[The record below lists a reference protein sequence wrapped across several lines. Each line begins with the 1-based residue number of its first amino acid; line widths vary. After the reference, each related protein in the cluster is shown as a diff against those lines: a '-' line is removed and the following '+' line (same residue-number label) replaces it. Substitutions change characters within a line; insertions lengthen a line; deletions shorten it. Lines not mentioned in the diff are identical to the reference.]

1 MPREN
6 KVRQRGKK
14 KQNQQVDHEQ
24 QEQQPDWVVS
34 QHEHE
39 HEQQQQQQ
47 QQQGEQGERAD
58 DFDDSTPFG
67 IVDPEIKNYFK
78 TAHADLVAA
87 ANSTPNHEQDQ
98 HALLLSAALQ
108 ELNGHELALAT
119 DPDTSLVLEYLIH
132 SINNTQLRVLADRLT
147 GSLFPLATHRF
158 GSHVLEAILAAL
170 QRSLASNASSIQ
182 IAAAT
187 GADVGTLRSAKQLI
201 IDFTAELKQAQKDAV
216 STLLHHQFGTHILR
230 TLLSILSGR
239 SLDSDANTRSKRST
253 AFRQKQDVSAFD
265 RKRKSTAN
273 PDGTQHDDASSLPVP
288 DEFTPLLH
296 ALLADLTEALNIN
309 EVRALSHNVVAAPTL
324 GLALAL
330 ERPPQD
336 GDLPVG
342 RLADLILDNIPSTC
356 ADFVSSKGDNKK
368 KKKKRDEDLPRV
380 PERSD
385 HMESS
390 LRDSIASHLI
400 QRALELLAQRAL
412 TSPRG
417 STTQR
422 AAIAAGRL
430 FWRTY
435 FAGRTVNL
443 ASHPTA
449 NYIVQSGVAL
459 LGSSLGPHS
468 DDDGE
473 EDELRSAIAEL
484 HSSGKK
490 LVKASM
496 APLPAP
502 GKRTSGKGA
511 GGGGPSHVKT
521 DNRTGVL
528 HAVLLRAGH
537 LGKPGG
543 YEAEAVRA
551 VLASFGFGEDADADG
566 EQDGDEEGEVKKT
579 KKKDKDQKKKSKKGK
594 SEDAMDEDEDEDE
607 GEGEGDE
614 EQKKQAAASL
624 ESEKHAAER
633 KIALVVPCIISMRSR
648 KAYERIL
655 SSRQT
660 RSHTTSSGAAPD
672 ADADAEGDGDG
683 ESLACGL
690 RDSPAH
696 LSGSVILQAILRM
709 EPPASEAIY
718 KSLLHPLNGPSLLR
732 LLSSSAPGMHVL
744 LTALGSSTASFQH
757 RTALFRALLPLLVEI
772 TVGEG
777 GKWGSRVADGCWDWA
792 DPFFKEKIAAEALR
806 RERTLLSSHFGNFF
820 LKRVHVGLYR
830 REPRSWKDDFVRG
843 LGRKAWIAG
852 LAEEW
857 EGVVVLK
864 EWEAAAA
871 AAAPD
876 AEVNPVATNGSEA
889 NGSTGSEKVE
899 SKEKKKKKKKRK
911 EKADDE
917 EAGGQEQEKK
927 KRKRS
932 SASDLDKILSMI
944 SD

>member
-39 HEQQQQQQ
+39 HEQQQQ

-87 ANSTPNHEQDQ
+87 ANSTPDHEQDQ

-230 TLLSILSGR
+230 TLLSILSGH

-253 AFRQKQDVSAFD
+253 AFRQKQDVSASD

-528 HAVLLRAGH
+528 HEVLLRAGH

-543 YEAEAVRA
+543 
-551 VLASFGFGEDADADG
+551 
-566 EQDGDEEGEVKKT
+566 
-579 KKKDKDQKKKSKKGK
+579 
-594 SEDAMDEDEDEDE
+594 
-607 GEGEGDE
+607 
-614 EQKKQAAASL
+614 
-624 ESEKHAAER
+624 
-633 KIALVVPCIISMRSR
+633 
-648 KAYERIL
+648 
-655 SSRQT
+655 
-660 RSHTTSSGAAPD
+660 
-672 ADADAEGDGDG
+672 
-683 ESLACGL
+683 
-690 RDSPAH
+690 
-696 LSGSVILQAILRM
+696 
-709 EPPASEAIY
+709 
-718 KSLLHPLNGPSLLR
+718 LLHTLNGPSLLR

-857 EGVVVLK
+857 EGLVVLK
-864 EWEAAAA
+864 EREAAAA

-889 NGSTGSEKVE
+889 NGTSGSEKVV
-899 SKEKKKKKKKRK
+899 SKEKKKKKKRK

>member
-39 HEQQQQQQ
+39 HEQQQQ

-87 ANSTPNHEQDQ
+87 ANSTPDHEQDQ

-230 TLLSILSGR
+230 TLLSILSGH

-253 AFRQKQDVSAFD
+253 AFRQKQDVSASD

-528 HAVLLRAGH
+528 HEVLLRAGH

-543 YEAEAVRA
+543 YEAEAIRA

-566 EQDGDEEGEVKKT
+566 EQDGDEEGEVKKKK

-594 SEDAMDEDEDEDE
+594 SEDAMDEDEGDGDGDGEGK

-624 ESEKHAAER
+624 ESEKNAAER

-655 SSRQT
+655 
-660 RSHTTSSGAAPD
+660 
-672 ADADAEGDGDG
+672 
-683 ESLACGL
+683 
-690 RDSPAH
+690 
-696 LSGSVILQAILRM
+696 
-709 EPPASEAIY
+709 
-718 KSLLHPLNGPSLLR
+718 SLLR

-857 EGVVVLK
+857 EGLVVLK
-864 EWEAAAA
+864 EREAAAA

-889 NGSTGSEKVE
+889 NGTSGSEKVV
-899 SKEKKKKKKKRK
+899 SKEKKKKKKRK

>member
-1 MPREN
+1 MERAAPN
-6 KVRQRGKK
+6 VIV
-14 KQNQQVDHEQ
+14 VDHEQ

-39 HEQQQQQQ
+39 HEQQQQ

-87 ANSTPNHEQDQ
+87 ANSTPDHEQDQ

-230 TLLSILSGR
+230 TLLSILSGH

-253 AFRQKQDVSAFD
+253 AFRQKQDVSASD

-528 HAVLLRAGH
+528 HEVLLRAGH

-543 YEAEAVRA
+543 YEAEAIRA
-551 VLASFGFGEDADADG
+551 VLASFGF
-566 EQDGDEEGEVKKT
+566 
-579 KKKDKDQKKKSKKGK
+579 
-594 SEDAMDEDEDEDE
+594 
-607 GEGEGDE
+607 
-614 EQKKQAAASL
+614 
-624 ESEKHAAER
+624 EKNAAER

-655 SSRQT
+655 SSRQS
-660 RSHTTSSGAAPD
+660 RSHTSSGGAAPD

-683 ESLACGL
+683 DEGDGNGDGKSLACGL

-718 KSLLHPLNGPSLLR
+718 KSLLHTLNGPSLLR

-857 EGVVVLK
+857 EGLVVLK
-864 EWEAAAA
+864 EREAAAA

-889 NGSTGSEKVE
+889 NGTSGSEKVV
-899 SKEKKKKKKKRK
+899 SKEKKKKKKRK

>member
-39 HEQQQQQQ
+39 HEQQQQ

-87 ANSTPNHEQDQ
+87 ANSTPDHEQDQ

-230 TLLSILSGR
+230 TLLSILSGH

-253 AFRQKQDVSAFD
+253 AFRQKQDVSASD

-528 HAVLLRAGH
+528 HEVLLRAGH

-543 YEAEAVRA
+543 YEAEAIRA
-551 VLASFGFGEDADADG
+551 VLASFGF
-566 EQDGDEEGEVKKT
+566 
-579 KKKDKDQKKKSKKGK
+579 
-594 SEDAMDEDEDEDE
+594 
-607 GEGEGDE
+607 
-614 EQKKQAAASL
+614 
-624 ESEKHAAER
+624 EKNAAER

-655 SSRQT
+655 SSRQS
-660 RSHTTSSGAAPD
+660 RSHTSSGGAAPD

-683 ESLACGL
+683 DEGDGNGDGKSLACGL

-718 KSLLHPLNGPSLLR
+718 KSLLHTLNGPSLLR

-857 EGVVVLK
+857 EGLVVLK
-864 EWEAAAA
+864 EREAAAA

-889 NGSTGSEKVE
+889 NGTSGSEKVV
-899 SKEKKKKKKKRK
+899 SKEKKKKKKRK